1 MRTTGNGHKGRA
13 PSVVEGDAGAGAG
26 GGVTGGGSVLTTAV
40 GTDSPSS
47 PFLSFTRTRRR
58 NPTSVGGT
66 VYVAALAS
74 LMSSQSSGLSALQ
87 RRHRYSISSGGSPA
101 ASNVALSVCP
111 TTALPWMPT
120 VSSTGFGFPVAD
132 PVTASTAA
140 TAPIT
145 AHSTSRCLIPEA
157 RPTLS
162 TSATVE
168 PGGAGRKLAKG
179 RG

>member
-26 GGVTGGGSVLTTAV
+26 GGVTGGGRVLTTAV
-40 GTDSPSS
+40 GIDSPSS

-87 RRHRYSISSGGSPA
+87 RRHRYSISSGGAPD
-101 ASNVALSVCP
+101 ASKVAPSVSP
-111 TTALPWMPT
+111 TTALPWMPS
-120 VSSTGFGFPVAD
+120 VSSSGLVSALAS
-132 PVTASTAA
+132 PVTASTPA
-140 TAPIT
+140 TAPTT
-145 AHSTSRCLIPEA
+145 APSTSR
-157 RPTLS
+157 
-162 TSATVE
+162 
-168 PGGAGRKLAKG
+168 
-179 RG
+179 